1 MPLTDPKIR
10 NTKPG
15 AKSIRLFDGGGLYL
29 EVAPS
34 GGRWWR
40 LKYRFDGK
48 EKRLSLGVYPDIG
61 LKDARARRDEA
72 RKQVANGVD
81 PSLHRKAVKSSKTTA
96 AANTFE
102 VVARQWFLEKSPEWA
117 ESNRGRVIRRLERDI
132 FPWIGD
138 KPISSINTP
147 LMLDT
152 LKRISDRGLV
162 ETAHKARQSCRQVF
176 VYAIQKGLATDNPV
190 DATEGALPSVKN
202 KNFAAITDP
211 VKVGGFMR
219 AVDAFTGT
227 LTVQCALR
235 LAPLVFVR
243 PGELRQAQWADI
255 DLERGLWAYHVSKTD
270 AAHIVPLSH
279 QAVAIL
285 KEIQPLTGHGKYVFP
300 GARDHNRPMSD
311 AAVNAALRRMGYD
324 TQNEITGHGFRAM
337 ARTILHE
344 RLKFDPAIIEHQL
357 AHSVP
362 DSLGTAYNRTK
373 FLDDRVAMMQAWADY
388 LDKLKAGAEVIPLHG
403 EAV

>member
-1 MPLTDPKIR
+1 
-10 NTKPG
+10 
-15 AKSIRLFDGGGLYL
+15 
-29 EVAPS
+29 
-34 GGRWWR
+34 
-40 LKYRFDGK
+40 
-48 EKRLSLGVYPDIG
+48 
-61 LKDARARRDEA
+61 
-72 RKQVANGVD
+72 
-81 PSLHRKAVKSSKTTA
+81 
-96 AANTFE
+96 
-102 VVARQWFLEKSPEWA
+102 
-117 ESNRGRVIRRLERDI
+117 
-132 FPWIGD
+132 
-138 KPISSINTP
+138 
-147 LMLDT
+147 MLDT

-176 VYAIQKGLATDNPV
+176 VYAIQKGLATGNPV
-190 DATEGALPSVKN
+190 DATEGGLPSVKT

-211 VKVGGFMR
+211 VKVGDFMR

-279 QAVAIL
+279 QAVSIL
-285 KEIQPLTGHGKYVFP
+285 QEIQPLTGHRKYVFP

-388 LDKLKAGAEVIPLHG
+388 LDRLKAGAEVIQLHG
-403 EAV
+403 GKA